1 MGLSRMVP
9 GLGQTL
15 ANNESG
21 CQTRLSLSRWTIF
34 LDELNSPV
42 RGNIHACELSPG
54 RRVSPNKWIFN
65 STRPKE
71 DLSRLS
77 YCKKIFWYSFLFSAK
92 PF

>member
-1 MGLSRMVP
+1 MVP

-21 CQTRLSLSRWTIF
+21 CQTRLPLSQWNIL

-42 RGNIHACELSPG
+42 RGNIRAYESSLG
-54 RRVSPNKWIFN
+54 RRVSPNTWIFN

-71 DLSRLS
+71 DLSGLS

>member
-1 MGLSRMVP
+1 MVP

-21 CQTRLSLSRWTIF
+21 CQTRLPLSQWNIL

-42 RGNIHACELSPG
+42 RGNIHACGLSPG
-54 RRVSPNKWIFN
+54 RRVSLNTWIFN

-71 DLSRLS
+71 ELSRLS